1 MQKEEI
7 GAFLGQE
14 SRIDAVSSR
23 GKGRQMPICCRTRV
37 RVNARSHS
45 NGHGV
50 EFLAAVY
57 VSNGVSNKHDVFTLE
72 SALSAFRPQN

>member
-1 MQKEEI
+1 
-7 GAFLGQE
+7 
-14 SRIDAVSSR
+14 
-23 GKGRQMPICCRTRV
+23 
-37 RVNARSHS
+37 VNARSHS

-72 SALSAFRPQN
+72 SLPSQPFGLKTEEFAQSGSSENSAHKPGELPV